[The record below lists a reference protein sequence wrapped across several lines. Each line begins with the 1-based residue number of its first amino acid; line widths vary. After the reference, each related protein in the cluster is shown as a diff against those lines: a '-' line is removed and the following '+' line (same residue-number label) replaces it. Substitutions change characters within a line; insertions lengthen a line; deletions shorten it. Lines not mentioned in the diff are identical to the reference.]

1 MKGSRARYSPPVA
14 SLPAQT
20 IRSAHT
26 AFNITRLIRV
36 HRYYGPLFCIF
47 FQGHLSRR
55 LAPTTR
61 PPARSPN
68 GRLGSGDFHPLSW
81 TSVPA
86 CRRRSERSSH
96 RPSPLSSA
104 RLHPIDRRR
113 NAGTRWR
120 AVVKPQLLAAS
131 LPSSPTT
138 AHLRK
143 LLPSAISG
151 SGEVSGDRPRD
162 AR

>member
-1 MKGSRARYSPPVA
+1 MNGSRVRYSPSIA

-20 IRSAHT
+20 IRSTHT

-55 LAPTTR
+55 LAPPTR

-86 CRRRSERSSH
+86 C
-96 RPSPLSSA
+96 
-104 RLHPIDRRR
+104 HPR
-113 NAGTRWR
+113 NARNDADAAPTPGRVHR
-120 AVVKPQLLAAS
+120 ARGSTAAATEALLAEC
-131 LPSSPTT
+131 
-138 AHLRK
+138 LR
-143 LLPSAISG
+143 PP
-151 SGEVSGDRPRD
+151 D
-162 AR
+162 

>member
-1 MKGSRARYSPPVA
+1 MVRVSVISPSIA

-20 IRSAHT
+20 IRSTHT

-55 LAPTTR
+55 FAPPTR

-81 TSVPA
+81 TSLPA
-86 CRRRSERSSH
+86 CRPHIARVDVHVALALGPARRAQCYSALGREDRLGAFLRLPDSLVRS
-96 RPSPLSSA
+96 PSLRLA
-104 RLHPIDRRR
+104 R
-113 NAGTRWR
+113 
-120 AVVKPQLLAAS
+120 
-131 LPSSPTT
+131 
-138 AHLRK
+138 
-143 LLPSAISG
+143 
-151 SGEVSGDRPRD
+151 SGESVSAPAYR
-162 AR
+162 

>member
-1 MKGSRARYSPPVA
+1 MKGSRVRYSPSIA

-20 IRSAHT
+20 IRSTHT

-55 LAPTTR
+55 LAPPTR

-86 CRRRSERSSH
+86 CRPHTAQNDVHAALTLGRVRRAPRYSARGIEDRLAAYPHPPDSPARS
-96 RPSPLSSA
+96 PSP
-104 RLHPIDRRR
+104 RL
-113 NAGTRWR
+113 AG
-120 AVVKPQLLAAS
+120 S
-131 LPSSPTT
+131 
-138 AHLRK
+138 
-143 LLPSAISG
+143 
-151 SGEVSGDRPRD
+151 
-162 AR
+162 